1 MRTDRSIIYHI
12 YPLGFCA
19 VEPRNGF
26 ASEPVNRISK
36 ISGWLPHIQSLG
48 CDTLLLGPVWESSA
62 HGYDTADFL
71 RLDRRLGSNDDFR
84 AVAEAVHAAGMN
96 LVLDGVFNHVGRDFW
111 AFRDVVEKREN
122 SPYKDWFTVI
132 ETVV

>member
-36 ISGWLPHIQSLG
+36 SAAGCRIFKVWVAIRFCWGRFGSLPHT
-48 CDTLLLGPVWESSA
+48 DMT
-62 HGYDTADFL
+62 
-71 RLDRRLGSNDDFR
+71 RLIFCGWIAGLAQMTIFARLPRRFMLP
-84 AVAEAVHAAGMN
+84 A
-96 LVLDGVFNHVGRDFW
+96 
-111 AFRDVVEKREN
+111 
-122 SPYKDWFTVI
+122 
-132 ETVV
+132 

>member
-62 HGYDTADFL
+62 HGYDTADFCGWIADL
-71 RLDRRLGSNDDFR
+71 AQMTIFARLPRRFMLP
-84 AVAEAVHAAGMN
+84 A
-96 LVLDGVFNHVGRDFW
+96 
-111 AFRDVVEKREN
+111 
-122 SPYKDWFTVI
+122 
-132 ETVV
+132 

>member
-36 ISGWLPHIQSLG
+36 ISG
-48 CDTLLLGPVWESSA
+48 
-62 HGYDTADFL
+62 
-71 RLDRRLGSNDDFR
+71 
-84 AVAEAVHAAGMN
+84 
-96 LVLDGVFNHVGRDFW
+96 
-111 AFRDVVEKREN
+111 
-122 SPYKDWFTVI
+122 
-132 ETVV
+132 

>member
-62 HGYDTADFL
+62 HGYDTADFCSWIADL
-71 RLDRRLGSNDDFR
+71 AQMTIFARLPRRFMLP
-84 AVAEAVHAAGMN
+84 A
-96 LVLDGVFNHVGRDFW
+96 
-111 AFRDVVEKREN
+111 
-122 SPYKDWFTVI
+122 
-132 ETVV
+132 